1 MSRASDVVREFFALY
16 RNHEVAKMTG
26 LCSPNGRFVY
36 VPLGEAG
43 RGSIAE
49 VGQRVWS
56 SLIEAF
62 PDLTIVTHSLFDD
75 GADDAAA
82 EVTLSGTQ
90 ARDFAGIPSKGR
102 HYTLP
107 HGFFFHV
114 EAGRIER
121 IAAYWDNLSFQ
132 QQLS

>member
-1 MSRASDVVREFFALY
+1 MNRASDVVREFFALF
-16 RNHEVAKMTG
+16 RNHEVAKMAG
-26 LCSPNGRFVY
+26 LCSPDGQFVS
-36 VPLGEAG
+36 VALGETG

-49 VGQRVWS
+49 AGERVWS

-62 PDLTIVTHSLFDD
+62 PDLSIVIHSLFDD

-90 ARDFAGIPSKGR
+90 ARDFRDVPSRGR
-102 HYTLP
+102 YFTLP
-107 HGFFFHV
+107 LAFFFHV

-121 IAAYWDNLSFQ
+121 IAAYWDNVTFRE
-132 QQLS
+132 QLG